1 MNKSF
6 KTELNL
12 SHYVTLDHTE
22 RLFGSPNSLGERKKL
37 ATPPQDYLSETVFI
51 LELGL

>member
-6 KTELNL
+6 KSELNL

-22 RLFGSPNSLGERKKL
+22 RPLGPPDSLSERNNSV
-37 ATPPQDYLSETVFI
+37 TPPQDYLSETVFI
-51 LELGL
+51 